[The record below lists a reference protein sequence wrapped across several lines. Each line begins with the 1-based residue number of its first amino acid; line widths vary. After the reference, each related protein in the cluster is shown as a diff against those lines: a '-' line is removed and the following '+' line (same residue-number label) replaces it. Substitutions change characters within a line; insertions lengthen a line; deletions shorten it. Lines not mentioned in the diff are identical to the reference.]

1 MGARWGGQRCPMSKC
16 DPLFEDALTSVEMLL
31 NDLSQQVC
39 YHSKEHFENGF
50 KYRLLHRMVKII

>member
-1 MGARWGGQRCPMSKC
+1 MSKC